1 MGVPFVLA
9 SQIVVSIATSPI
21 AGVFVTQ
28 LTLATLQALAPPV
41 RASQLVLSILV
52 WTYEVPMPDLYPTL
66 PGLGFSVIKR
76 PRFYTGIGKSATGRE
91 VRVGYAAN
99 PTWEWDLTYDYLPD
113 KPSESAATTS
123 DLKEL
128 VGFFLS
134 QTGALQTF
142 RFLDPDDN
150 QVSTQ
155 FLGTTDGVETTWTL
169 QRSFGG
175 TSGSGSEP
183 IGWLNQDLPF
193 NAYLDG
199 VLQAPDTYELL
210 TTIGVFQQLRFNST
224 PAGGKIVTVDM
235 HYYFSV
241 RFSADTYDF
250 EKFMDK
256 LWSTHTITLVSQ
268 RA

>member
-9 SQIVVSIATSPI
+9 SQIVVSIATSPV

-52 WTYEVPMPDLYPTL
+52 WTYEVPMPATYPTL

-76 PRFYTGIGKSATGRE
+76 PRFYTGIGKSTTGRE

-99 PTWEWDLTYDYLPD
+99 PTWEWDLTYEYLPD
-113 KPSESAATTS
+113 KPSESAATAS

-134 QTGALQTF
+134 QSGALQTF

-150 QVSTQ
+150 TVTGQIV
-155 FLGTTDGVETTWTL
+155 GTTDGVLNSWVL

-175 TSGSGSEP
+175 TVGSGTEP
-183 IGWLNQDLPF
+183 VGWVNTDATF
-193 NAYLDG
+193 HAYLDG
-199 VLQAPDTYELL
+199 VLQDPSTYDVL
-210 TTIGVFQQLRFNST
+210 TTVGVFQQIRFHST
-224 PAGGKIVTVDM
+224 PTIGKIITVDM
-235 HYYFSV
+235 SYFFSV